1 MILISRSCYT
11 VKKKLLPVYYTPV
24 NWNETS
30 TMRQAVFGVISLH
43 YTVFS
48 VVWLIEIATRARM
61 SVQNS
66 LRSLVPFFWHFWGK
80 PYPHMP
86 LKSILR
92 LLLHHFHAPTLLFGE
107 TMGQIQ
113 RDPVKKQLCQP
124 LFFFVFFNLFSLCS
138 LSSSKIFWA
147 IYSKSHASTSSSVDW
162 PFAKSHSPELLLWA
176 C

>member
-1 MILISRSCYT
+1 
-11 VKKKLLPVYYTPV
+11 
-24 NWNETS
+24 
-30 TMRQAVFGVISLH
+30 MRQAVFWVISLH

-66 LRSLVPFFWHFWGK
+66 LTKFSSFFFFFFTFLGETIPSHAFAF
-80 PYPHMP
+80 

-92 LLLHHFHAPTLLFGE
+92 LLLHHFHAPTRLFGE
-107 TMGQIQ
+107 TMGRIQ
-113 RDPVKKQLCQP
+113 RDPSKQLCQP
-124 LFFFVFFNLFSLCS
+124 LLFFLNLFSLCS

-176 C
+176 SSSFPFSRCR